1 MQFQGSIFIHN
12 AHIHTLNPT
21 QPFARSIGIREGRIV
36 SLDGNAE
43 GWGKLQVLDAQ
54 GAVITPG
61 FIDTH
66 VHFSAAGM
74 AMLALNLE
82 ESRSLGDVLQKI
94 SAEAHGKPDDYLI
107 FATQFAPELMAENR
121 FPSAEE
127 LDQASG
133 GRPVYLMERTGHWSG
148 INQAGLNLLNI
159 AAGIPGRQL
168 DESGKFTGVITGQ
181 VNSVAGEVLWPA
193 FIHRVSIEQAILR
206 AAQDAVSGGITT
218 LHALEELPEVRAIL
232 SNQDLAPL
240 RIIPYSQSKDVQAV
254 LALGL
259 QQIGGCGS
267 MIVDGDFGPHTA
279 ALLEPYADQP
289 ETCGVLYWQDEDL
302 ERFVMAAHRA
312 GLQIALH
319 CVGSAAIEQTLK
331 AYEKALRAYPRED
344 HRHRIEHFELP
355 AEGQAERALRLGV
368 VLAMQPA
375 FNHYWPHDGE
385 EYPRVVG
392 EERAGLVDPVSRV
405 VRAGLPVSFGSDA
418 PVTPL
423 RPLLGIHSAVNH
435 SNLHERI
442 SVETALRITTMGGAW
457 ASFEEDEKGSLEIG
471 KLGDLVML
479 GADLLKAPAH
489 EIKDIPILKT
499 IIGGEIVYEK

>member
-1 MQFQGSIFIHN
+1 MQFQGSIFIQN
-12 AHIHTLNPT
+12 GQFYTLNPA
-21 QPFARSIGIREGRIV
+21 QPYAHSVGIRDGRIV

-43 GWGKLQVLDAQ
+43 GWGKRQVLDAQ
-54 GAVITPG
+54 GAVILPG

-82 ESRSLGDVLQKI
+82 ECKSLDEVLKKI
-94 SAEAHGKPDDYLI
+94 SAEARGKPGDYLI

-127 LDQASG
+127 LDHASG
-133 GRPVYLMERTGHWSG
+133 GRPVYLMERTGHWAG
-148 INQAGLNLLNI
+148 INQAGLDLLSI
-159 AAGIPGRQL
+159 TDELPGRQV
-168 DESGKFTGVITGQ
+168 DDAGKFTGVITGQ

-206 AAQDAVSGGITT
+206 AASDAISGGITT

-240 RIIPYSQSKDVQAV
+240 RIIPYSQTKDIQAV
-254 LALGL
+254 LSLGL
-259 QQIGGCGS
+259 RQIGGCGS

-289 ETCGVLYWQDEDL
+289 ETSGVLYWQDEDL

-319 CVGSAAIEQTLK
+319 CVGSAAIEQTMN
-331 AYEKALRAYPRED
+331 AYEKALRAYPRGD

-355 AEGQAERALRLGV
+355 AEGQVERARRLGV
-368 VLAMQPA
+368 ALAMQPA

-392 EERAGLVDPVSRV
+392 EERAALVDPVSRI

-435 SNLHERI
+435 SNTRERI
-442 SVETALRITTMGGAW
+442 SVEKALNITTRGGVWFA
-457 ASFEEDEKGSLEIG
+457 FEENEKGSLEIG
-471 KLGDLVML
+471 KLGDLVFL
-479 GADLLKAPAH
+479 GADPLKVSPE
-489 EIKDIPILKT
+489 EIKDIPVLKT
-499 IIGGEIVYEK
+499 IIGGEIVYER

>member
-1 MQFQGSIFIHN
+1 MQFQGSIFIQN
-12 AHIHTLNPT
+12 AQIHTLNPA
-21 QPFARSIGIREGRIV
+21 QPHAQRIGIRQGRIV
-36 SLDGNAE
+36 SLDGDAN
-43 GWGKLQVLDAQ
+43 GWQKNQILDAQ
-54 GAVITPG
+54 GAVIMPG

-82 ESRSLGDVLQKI
+82 DCKSLDEVLRKI
-94 SAEAHGKPDDYLI
+94 SVEADGKPEDYLI
-107 FATQFAPELMAENR
+107 FATQFAPELMSENR
-121 FPSAEE
+121 FPTAGE
-127 LDQASG
+127 LDHASG
-133 GRPVYLMERTGHWSG
+133 GRPVYLMERTGHWAG
-148 INQAGLNLLNI
+148 INQAGLGLLNI
-159 AAGIPGRQL
+159 SEDLPGRQI
-168 DESGKFTGVITGQ
+168 DNSGNFSGVITGQ

-193 FIHRVSIEQAILR
+193 FIYRVSIEQAISR
-206 AAQDAVSGGITT
+206 AAQEAVAGGITT

-232 SNQDLAPL
+232 NNQDLAPL
-240 RIIPYSQSKDVQAV
+240 RIIPYSQTKDVQSV

-289 ETCGVLYWQDEDL
+289 ETSGVLYWQDEDL
-302 ERFVMAAHRA
+302 ERFVMAAHQA

-319 CVGSAAIEQTLK
+319 CVGSAAIEQTLN
-331 AYEKALRAYPRED
+331 AYEKALQAYPRRN

-355 AEGQAERALRLGV
+355 VAGQAERARRLGV
-368 VLAMQPA
+368 ALAMQPA

-392 EERAGLVDPVSRV
+392 EERAALVDPVSRIV
-405 VRAGLPVSFGSDA
+405 HAGLPISFGSDA

-435 SNLHERI
+435 SNARERI
-442 SVETALRITTMGGAW
+442 PVEKALRITVQGGAW
-457 ASFEEDEKGSLEIG
+457 FAFEENDKGSLEVG
-471 KLGDLVML
+471 KLGDLVWL
-479 GADLLKAPAH
+479 DADPLKVSPE
-489 EIKDIPILKT
+489 EIKNVSVLKT
-499 IIGGEIVYEK
+499 IVGGEIVYER